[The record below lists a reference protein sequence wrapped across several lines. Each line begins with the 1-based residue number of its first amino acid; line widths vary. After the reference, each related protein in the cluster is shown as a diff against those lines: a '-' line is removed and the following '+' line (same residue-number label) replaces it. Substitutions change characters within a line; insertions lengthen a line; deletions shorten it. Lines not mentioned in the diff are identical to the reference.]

1 MPRPKLIR
9 QNEFPYHVTT
19 RTNNKVPFPLPMY
32 QVWDLAKQSLTY
44 ARKNV
49 NVEINC
55 FILMN
60 NHYHLL
66 ITTPDENLDKFMMYF
81 NLKFS
86 KLISKN
92 AKVINHKFSNR
103 YKWTIVSNHEYLQN
117 VYRYIYQNPLRA
129 NLVEK
134 CIDYPYSSLYF
145 TSFEGRLLNY
155 RPHFKYADE
164 VSYYEQMFSSNLYKI
179 ISTSMRRSVFKIPL
193 NISKHDHN
201 ILKS

>member
-9 QNEFPYHVTT
+9 QNEFPYHVTS

-32 QVWDLAKQSLTY
+32 HVWDLAKQSLVY

-49 NVEINC
+49 DVEINC
-55 FILMN
+55 FVLMN

-66 ITTPDENLDKFMMYF
+66 ITTPNENLDKFMMYF
-81 NLKFS
+81 NLKLS

-103 YKWTIVSNHEYLQN
+103 YKWTIVSDQEYLQN
-117 VYRYIYQNPLRA
+117 VYRYIYQNPIRA
-129 NLVEK
+129 NIVEK
-134 CIDYPYSSLYF
+134 CIEYPYSSLHF
-145 TSFEGRLLNY
+145 TNFESRLLNY

-164 VSYYEQMFSSNLYKI
+164 VSFYEQRFSSNLTNI
-179 ISTSMRRSVFKIPL
+179 ISTSMKRSVFRIPL
-193 NISKHDHN
+193 SVSTHDHKM
-201 ILKS
+201 LKS